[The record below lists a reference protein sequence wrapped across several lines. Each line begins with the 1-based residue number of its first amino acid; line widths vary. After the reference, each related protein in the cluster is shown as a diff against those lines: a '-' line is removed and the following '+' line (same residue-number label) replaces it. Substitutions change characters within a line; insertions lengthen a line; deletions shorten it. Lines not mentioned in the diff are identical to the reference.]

1 MPGVGP
7 RCKHWCFTLNNY
19 SDNDVQRLSTDNR
32 EIDYIVFGK
41 EIATTGTR
49 HLQGTVCFKQR
60 KRLEQA
66 RRIIG
71 NAHLEPTRMLK
82 EAIAY
87 CKKDGDYVEKGNV
100 PNTGSKGDKRNDMED
115 FKRSV
120 KEGVTDMKTLREL
133 HSSVCA
139 LYPRFVKDYVRDNQ
153 EKITVE
159 AHPLRIWQQEL
170 NQILINAPDKR
181 EVIFIVDTVGDK
193 GKSWFA
199 HYYCDLHDNAQII
212 IPGKKADMTFV
223 VEESKRVVFLDCP
236 RSKQGEFIQYDFLE
250 ELKNGFIFS
259 PKYESMN
266 KRMKTPH
273 VVVLMNEEPDMTKL
287 SRDRYRI
294 IRLD

>member
-1 MPGVGP
+1 
-7 RCKHWCFTLNNY
+7 
-19 SDNDVQRLSTDNR
+19 
-32 EIDYIVFGK
+32 
-41 EIATTGTR
+41 
-49 HLQGTVCFKQR
+49 
-60 KRLEQA
+60 
-66 RRIIG
+66 
-71 NAHLEPTRMLK
+71 
-82 EAIAY
+82 
-87 CKKDGDYVEKGNV
+87 
-100 PNTGSKGDKRNDMED
+100 MED